1 MQYNQ
6 NMRKIKI
13 TKYHLKSPKCG
24 WKERNLR
31 FVFISDLHNMTYGPE
46 NCELLELVRQ
56 QKPDAVLIGGDQIV
70 AKPGQPLE
78 PGLSAVKM
86 LAEEYPVYYA
96 CGNHEYRLKL
106 YPEVYGDAYERFR
119 EILAGTKAVYLENET
134 AAFWKNGLQVL
145 IYGFEMK
152 REYYERFCRR
162 QLPVTEL
169 TDVFGTPP
177 KEAFSILLAHHPWYT
192 QAYDCFGADV
202 TLSGHYHGGVVG
214 FGNRGLVSPDFR
226 LFPKNCHGC
235 CEKDGHYR
243 IVSAGCGEHTIPVR
257 LHNPRELVV
266 LEIDGSG
273 EGK

>member
-1 MQYNQ
+1 
-6 NMRKIKI
+6 MRKIKI

-31 FVFISDLHNMTYGPE
+31 FVFISDLHNVTFGPE

-56 QKPDAVLIGGDQIV
+56 QSPDAVLLGGDQIV
-70 AKPGQPLE
+70 AKPGEPLE